1 MICKHVFLVAM
12 AAKKKT
18 PAKKTSTNKSA
29 EFKRRSEAAKKAAIT
44 RKRNA
49 SKKAKT
55 LKKTAKKYPTI
66 PNKGV
71 KRKTTT
77 RKR

>member
-18 PAKKTSTNKSA
+18 PAKKTSTSKSA
-29 EFKRRSEAAKKAAIT
+29 EFERRSEAVKKV
-44 RKRNA
+44 
-49 SKKAKT
+49 KT
-55 LKKTAKKYPTI
+55 LKKIAYPTI
-66 PNKGV
+66 TNKGA